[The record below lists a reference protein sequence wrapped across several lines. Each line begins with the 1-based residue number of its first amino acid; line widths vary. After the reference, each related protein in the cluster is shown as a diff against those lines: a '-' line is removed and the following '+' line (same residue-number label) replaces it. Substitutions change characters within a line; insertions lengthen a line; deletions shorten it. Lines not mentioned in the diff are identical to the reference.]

1 MGQRRTHSNTT
12 ETPRRVLVG
21 EAAQALGISEGAV
34 RMRVKR
40 DTLPSAREGGRL
52 YVLLDA
58 EPTDDPTRPH
68 DRTSELIA
76 VLRQQLEAERQGHAE
91 ARRLL
96 MAALERIPPQL
107 EAPADSAPD
116 ARGSPERDEEQQ
128 GRGDVQSEGQT
139 ATSRRPWWRR
149 VFGSE

>member
-1 MGQRRTHSNTT
+1 
-12 ETPRRVLVG
+12 L
-21 EAAQALGISEGAV
+21 LGISEGAV

-40 DTLPSAREGGRL
+40 DTLPSTREGGRL

-76 VLRQQLEAERQGHAE
+76 TLREQLRAERQGHAE

-116 ARGSPERDEEQQ
+116 APQAPEAGEQA
-128 GRGDVQSEGQT
+128 GDRGDVPTDDTTQ
-139 ATSRRPWWRR
+139 RRGPWWRFWR
-149 VFGSE
+149 